1 MEYPKSAQRLPICLA
16 SPWPSPRHSPG
27 RPLPKARA
35 HPISLCSLEDDCSSA
50 CDHFLRAS
58 PVGRHIVNTAKRGRG
73 AGFHAPRWEPK
84 GPRGQIKDLHRSQRA
99 LPRTAA
105 RTEYARARAI
115 PAPRVH
121 SEGPRTAASGGILA
135 RRRVGHASAARS
147 APTSACERW
156 ACLLLG
162 ACARCWPVGC
172 LHSKLCAPT
181 PAVLY
186 LPGEVNK
193 RLSVTAR
200 KMP

>member
-58 PVGRHIVNTAKRGRG
+58 PVGRHIVNTARRGRG

-84 GPRGQIKDLHRSQRA
+84 GPRGPIKDLHRSQRA

-105 RTEYARARAI
+105 RTEYARRSRHPSAARAHGRPKNCRIGRHPREAKSWTCICGKISTDKRLRAMGLLAARRLRPLLACRLLAFQTLRADTGRAI
-115 PAPRVH
+115 P
-121 SEGPRTAASGGILA
+121 S
-135 RRRVGHASAARS
+135 RRGQ
-147 APTSACERW
+147 
-156 ACLLLG
+156 
-162 ACARCWPVGC
+162 
-172 LHSKLCAPT
+172 
-181 PAVLY
+181 
-186 LPGEVNK
+186 
-193 RLSVTAR
+193 
-200 KMP
+200 